1 MRSSRFAVLVVFV
14 CAVLFTTNCSFYSR
28 IMARKNLV
36 DGSIAYKDRKFAD
49 AEQLF
54 RKAAARDPEG
64 ATLEGRTAQLFLART
79 LHSMYIG
86 NRENKGLAQQAVDE
100 YKKAVPQV
108 SHEYA
113 EAKAAYDANKTGN
126 AEQKRFYSALSSVN
140 STVSAIPSLLESLG
154 DKEKAIQFQKETA
167 ANTQLPETARARA
180 LVSMGLEY
188 NTCANDI
195 TDTEKTKKT
204 VKKDGK
210 DVFQFV
216 KPENPEDLT
225 KLKECVAKG
234 QEFFNP
240 TLALEPELVKNAP
253 SANVK
258 TMNDDELKIF
268 EETISPFDSA
278 RSYRASIAVQA
289 SRLAEM
295 EGSPDY
301 ATLKADAD
309 AKRASADEIK
319 KVVKAL
325 DAEKEARLAAEQEA
339 ANANKANAN
348 ANANAN
354 AAAPK

>member
-1 MRSSRFAVLVVFV
+1 
-14 CAVLFTTNCSFYSR
+14 
-28 IMARKNLV
+28 
-36 DGSIAYKDRKFAD
+36 
-49 AEQLF
+49 
-54 RKAAARDPEG
+54 
-64 ATLEGRTAQLFLART
+64 
-79 LHSMYIG
+79 
-86 NRENKGLAQQAVDE
+86 
-100 YKKAVPQV
+100 
-108 SHEYA
+108 
-113 EAKAAYDANKTGN
+113 
-126 AEQKRFYSALSSVN
+126 
-140 STVSAIPSLLESLG
+140 
-154 DKEKAIQFQKETA
+154 
-167 ANTQLPETARARA
+167 
-180 LVSMGLEY
+180 MGLEY

-234 QEFFNP
+234 QEYFNP

-301 ATLKADAD
+301 AALKADAD

-325 DAEKEARLAAEQEA
+325 EAEKEARLAAEQEA
-339 ANANKANAN
+339 VNANKANAN
-348 ANANAN
+348 A
-354 AAAPK
+354 AAPK

>member
-1 MRSSRFAVLVVFV
+1 MRSSRFAALVLIAG
-14 CAVLFTTNCSFYSR
+14 AVLFTTNCAFYSR

-36 DGSIAYKDRKFAD
+36 DGSIAYKDRKFAE
-49 AEQLF
+49 AEELF

-64 ATLEGRTAQLFLART
+64 STLEGRTAQLFLART

-86 NRENKGLAQQAVDE
+86 DRQRKELAQQAVDE

-108 SHEYA
+108 TSEYL
-113 EAKAAYDANKTGN
+113 EAKAAYEANING
-126 AEQKRFYSALSSVN
+126 ASEQKRYSAALSGVN
-140 STVSAIPSLLESLG
+140 STVSAIPSLLDSL
-154 DKEKAIQFQKETA
+154 EKPDDAVAFQTEVG
-167 ANTQLPETARARA
+167 ANTKMPETARSRA
-180 LVSMGLEY
+180 LVSLGLKY
-188 NTCANDI
+188 NNCANDI

-216 KPENPEDLT
+216 KPENPDDLA

-234 QEFFNP
+234 QEYFNQ
-240 TLALEPELVKNAP
+240 TEALEPAAVKNAA
-253 SANVK
+253 SADIK
-258 TMNDDELKIF
+258 AMNYDQLKIF

-295 EGSPDY
+295 EGSSDY
-301 ATLKADAD
+301 ERLKTEADQ
-309 AKRASADEIK
+309 KRALADELRKVSK
-319 KVVKAL
+319 KIEG
-325 DAEKEARLAAEQEA
+325 EKEARLTAEQEA

-348 ANANAN
+348 AA
-354 AAAPK
+354 K

>member
-1 MRSSRFAVLVVFV
+1 MRSSRFAVLAVFV

-36 DGSIAYKDRKFAD
+36 DGSIAYKDRKFAE
-49 AEQLF
+49 AEELF
-54 RKAAARDPEG
+54 RKAASRDPEG

-79 LHSMYIG
+79 LHSRFIG
-86 NRENKGLAQQAVDE
+86 DRQNKELAEQAIAE

-108 SHEYA
+108 KHEYA
-113 EAKAAYDANKTGN
+113 EAKSAYDANKSGN
-126 AEQKRFYSALSSVN
+126 AEQKRFYAALSSLN
-140 STVSAIPSLLESLG
+140 STVSAIPNLIEGLG
-154 DKEKAIQFQKETA
+154 DRDQAIKFQTDTA
-167 ANTQLPETARARA
+167 ADTQMPETARARA
-180 LVSMGLEY
+180 LVSLGLEY

-216 KPENPEDLT
+216 KPENPEDLA

-234 QEFFNP
+234 QEYFNP
-240 TLALEPELVKNAP
+240 TQALEPEAVKNAA
-253 SANVK
+253 SANIK
-258 TMNDDELKIF
+258 AMNDDELKVF
-268 EETISPFDSA
+268 EEILSPFDSA

-301 ATLKADAD
+301 ANLKADAD
-309 AKRASADEIK
+309 AKRAAADELK

-325 DAEKEARLAAEQEA
+325 EEEKEARVTAEQEA
-339 ANANKANAN
+339 VNANKANAN
-348 ANANAN
+348 AS
-354 AAAPK
+354 APK